1 MADTHAPRS
10 LSLICARSDLLDGK
24 SGGKAHRFEIMRDGR
39 KTPCFAFAFQ
49 GAIYAYV
56 NRCPHQGTEL
66 DWLPGEVFDDDG
78 LYLICATHGAVF
90 EPDSGLCCGGPCRG
104 ASLERLNID
113 EVEGNVVMVG
123 NDGLVAH
130 LKSD

>member
-1 MADTHAPRS
+1 MADTLLPVPQPTVICQRS
-10 LSLICARSDLLDGK
+10 ELTDGDR
-24 SGGKAHRFEIMRDGR
+24 GGQAIRFEIVQQAK
-39 KTPCFAFAFQ
+39 KTPCFVVAHQ

-90 EPDSGLCCGGPCRG
+90 EVDSGRCTGGPCKG
-104 ASLERLNID
+104 ASLARVPIH
-113 EVEGNVVMVG
+113 EVENSVL
-123 NDGLVAH
+123 LV
-130 LKSD
+130 D

>member
-1 MADTHAPRS
+1 MADTQESRS
-10 LSLICARSDLLDGK
+10 FTVICQRKDLLDGK
-24 SGGKAHRFEIMRDGR
+24 NSGKAHRFEILKDAR
-39 KTPCFAFAFQ
+39 KTPCFAVAFR

-56 NRCPHQGTEL
+56 NQCPHQGTEL

-104 ASLERLNID
+104 ASLERVDID
-113 EVEGNVVMVG
+113 EVDGIVV
-123 NDGLVAH
+123 
-130 LKSD
+130 LKD

>member
-1 MADTHAPRS
+1 MADSNESCPVTF
-10 LSLICARSDLLDGK
+10 ICQREDLREGK
-24 SGGKAHRFEIMRDGR
+24 SGGKAHRFEILRDDR
-39 KTPCFAFAFQ
+39 KTPCFAIAFE
-49 GAIYAYV
+49 GSVYAYV

-104 ASLERLNID
+104 ASLESLNID
-113 EVEGNVVMVG
+113 EVDGNIV
-123 NDGLVAH
+123 
-130 LKSD
+130 LKN

>member
-1 MADTHAPRS
+1 MANTLSPARMPTVICQRS
-10 LSLICARSDLLDGK
+10 ELVDGNR
-24 SGGKAHRFEIMRDGR
+24 GGKAIRFEIVLEAK
-39 KTPCFAFAFQ
+39 KTPCFVVAYE

-90 EPDSGLCCGGPCRG
+90 AADSGLCVSGPCKG
-104 ASLERLNID
+104 ASLARVPIH
-113 EVEGNVVMVG
+113 EVENNVL
-123 NDGLVAH
+123 LVD
-130 LKSD
+130 LI

>member
-10 LSLICARSDLLDGK
+10 FTVICPRSDLLDGK
-24 SGGKAHRFEIMRDGR
+24 SGGKAHRFEILRDTR
-39 KTPCFAFAFQ
+39 KTPCFAIAFE
-49 GAIYAYV
+49 GSIYAYV

-90 EPDSGLCCGGPCRG
+90 APDSGLCCGGPCRG
-104 ASLERLNID
+104 ASLVRLEID
-113 EVEGNVVMVG
+113 EVDGNVVLLG
-123 NDGLVAH
+123 
-130 LKSD
+130 

>member
-1 MADTHAPRS
+1 MVDTQMPNA
-10 LSLICARSDLLDGK
+10 ICQRSDLVDGDR
-24 SGGKAHRFEIMRDGR
+24 GGKAIRFEIVQQAK
-39 KTPCFAFAFQ
+39 KTPCFAVAFK

-90 EPDSGLCCGGPCRG
+90 VPDSGLCCGGPCKG
-104 ASLERLNID
+104 ASLERLEIFEVDGSVVLLD
-113 EVEGNVVMVG
+113 E
-123 NDGLVAH
+123 AR
-130 LKSD
+130 